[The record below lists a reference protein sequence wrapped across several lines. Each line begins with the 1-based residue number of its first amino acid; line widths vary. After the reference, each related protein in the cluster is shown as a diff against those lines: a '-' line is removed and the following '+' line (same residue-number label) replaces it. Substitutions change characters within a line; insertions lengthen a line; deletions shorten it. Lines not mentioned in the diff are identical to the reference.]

1 MAAPSGTGGILAD
14 VTDGGDETDM
24 LCASNRLI
32 RGGSLIT
39 LHGQESRAELGVL
52 RAAHDPSARVLV
64 ATESAIRSLTFRNT
78 DRVA

>member
-39 LHGQESRAELGVL
+39 LHGQEGRAELGVL
-52 RAAHDPSARVLV
+52 YPQDQGGMREGRLQCHCG
-64 ATESAIRSLTFRNT
+64 E
-78 DRVA
+78 